1 MLQSPEQIIIII
13 VIIITYSVWRQ
24 FHSLFRSKFSRQRN
38 IMLPLRKQEKSP
50 EKWCLYRIRPSFL
63 ICSPV
68 QSPPRN
74 RKFNG
79 PTPGYSLNTVKA
91 PDGPGNRPFQTKED
105 KNYVIQRPDLIRSV
119 SAFATSKQILSK
131 LFRVLPSISCTSAI
145 ILHLDSWFL

>member
-91 PDGPGNRPFQTKED
+91 PDGPGNRPFQTKRT
-105 KNYVIQRPDLIRSV
+105 KIMLFNAPTWSDLSRHLPRASKYYRSCFV
-119 SAFATSKQILSK
+119 CCHLSAVHPQ
-131 LFRVLPSISCTSAI
+131 
-145 ILHLDSWFL
+145 